1 MTKDDPLSHSL
12 LLPAFL
18 SGRLHVAEHEDA
30 VDRHGGAPALPAR
43 RPPDPRLPPPLP
55 LPHLLAVLPLEQT
68 GMQMRQVPLDR
79 DINIAGNGCFGFAT
93 SAQKGPFTAML
104 I

>member
-1 MTKDDPLSHSL
+1 MYRVLNLTNRLAPSVCV
-12 LLPAFL
+12 

-55 LPHLLAVLPLEQT
+55 LPGLLAVLPLEQT
-68 GMQMRQVPLDR
+68 G
-79 DINIAGNGCFGFAT
+79 I
-93 SAQKGPFTAML
+93 
-104 I
+104 

>member
-1 MTKDDPLSHSL
+1 MTEDDPLSHSL

-43 RPPDPRLPPPLP
+43 RPPDPGLPPPLP
-55 LPHLLAVLPLEQT
+55 LPHLLTVLPLEQT
-68 GMQMRQVPLDR
+68 GMQISIYWAGGKRWVPGCGTQVEAE
-79 DINIAGNGCFGFAT
+79 AGT
-93 SAQKGPFTAML
+93 
-104 I
+104 